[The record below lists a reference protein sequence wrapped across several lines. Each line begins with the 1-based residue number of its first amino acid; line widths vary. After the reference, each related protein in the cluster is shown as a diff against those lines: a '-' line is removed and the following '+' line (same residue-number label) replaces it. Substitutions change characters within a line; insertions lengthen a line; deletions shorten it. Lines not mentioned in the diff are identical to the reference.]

1 MKFRGLMIML
11 ITLCTL
17 IIGRQARGQALQP
30 TDQPTDPASV
40 YRAEYEAQ
48 NAGDTSASRFAEDVV
63 SIPLPT
69 VPGADPVFIGKAAVQ
84 KITEEVVAAH
94 AYVDLR
100 DFQVNGDMITFKSFV
115 TADFFRD
122 LGVTEPLEHS
132 GVAVVRNGLIQFEA
146 WVMTEE
152 AQAKLAAAIA
162 HQTNKSVLDRLYT
175 EVINQKNLDIIDEL
189 YADAMVEQATQA
201 NDAQAAKRSLS
212 DLLAGFPDL
221 QATTNHWISEG
232 DLFTVQATF
241 TGTHQGAWTGLAATG
256 KAVTWTQID
265 IYRLDNGKITEIWQT
280 VPTAD
285 ILQQLG
291 YQLVPP
297 TQ

>member
-11 ITLCTL
+11 ITLFAL
-17 IIGRQARGQALQP
+17 IMGRQARGQALQP

-63 SIPLPT
+63 SIA
-69 VPGADPVFIGKAAVQ
+69 VPAHPVAGAVVGKAAVQ

-100 DFQVNGDMITFKSFV
+100 DFQVNGDSATFTVLV

-122 LGVTEPLEHS
+122 LGITEPLEHR
-132 GVAVVRNGLIQFEA
+132 GLTVVRNGLIQFEA

-152 AQAKLAAAIA
+152 SQARFNAALTRQE
-162 HQTNKSVLDRLYT
+162 HKTLVDRLYT
-175 EVINQKNLDIIDEL
+175 EVINQKNVGAIDEI
-189 YADAMVEQATQA
+189 YAADVVGHSSEVL
-201 NDAQAAKRSLS
+201 DAQTVKANLTA
-212 DLLAGFPDL
+212 LLTGFPNL
-221 QATTNHWISEG
+221 QATADYWISEG
-232 DLFTVQATF
+232 DLITVHATF
-241 TGTHQGAWTGLAATG
+241 SGTHQGEWGGAAATG

-265 IYRLDNGKITEIWQT
+265 IYRLDNGKIAEIWHT

-297 TQ
+297 AQ

>member
-1 MKFRGLMIML
+1 MKLRGFI
-11 ITLCTL
+11 ITLIALFALL
-17 IIGRQARGQALQP
+17 IARSQANGQ
-30 TDQPTDPASV
+30 TTDPAAQLTDTESV

-48 NAGDTSASRFAEDVV
+48 NAGDTSAAGFAEDVV
-63 SIPLPT
+63 SIA
-69 VPGADPVFIGKAAVQ
+69 VPAHPVVGAVVGKAAVQ

-100 DFQVNGDMITFKSFV
+100 DFHVNGDSATFTVLV

-122 LGVTEPLEHS
+122 IGITEPLEHR
-132 GVAVVRNGLIQFEA
+132 GLTVVRNGLIQFEA

-152 AQAKLAAAIA
+152 SQVRFNAALARQERKAI
-162 HQTNKSVLDRLYT
+162 VDRLYT
-175 EVINQKNLDIIDEL
+175 EVINQKNVGAIDEI
-189 YADAMVEQATQA
+189 YADDVVGHGSKVL
-201 NDAQAAKRSLS
+201 DAQTVKANLTAFLT
-212 DLLAGFPDL
+212 GFPDL
-221 QATTNHWISEG
+221 QATADYWISEG
-232 DLFTVQATF
+232 DLITVHATF
-241 TGTHQGAWTGLAATG
+241 SGTHQGEWAGAAVTG
-256 KAVTWTQID
+256 KAVSWTQID
-265 IYRLDNGKITEIWQT
+265 IYRLDNGKIVEIWQT